1 MSLSLTGAIGLLSA
15 GYALLKKAGGLMGSK
30 VRAERIKKQD
40 EEIDKKGDVDEAEL
54 RKRLKG

>member
-15 GYALLKKAGGLMGSK
+15 GYTLLKKVGGMVGNKS
-30 VRAERIKKQD
+30 RAERIKKQD